1 MANVIAIDGVSGV
14 GKTTFLDYIR
24 NNTKYKVIVPSSYCD
39 KLKAPGHKGRNIWLE
54 VWSKVYLYTRHLKDD
69 DVLFLDRSIASYHVY
84 QSEHKELTNFLLAL
98 IHNDDTNISY
108 HAVLFDTTMER
119 LKLNKGIKKKET
131 PMDYFGLTSHKAS
144 IAYKKSIVWG
154 NGWDL
159 IIDPY
164 GYRRNKGKLLHK
176 ILKACDVC

>member
-1 MANVIAIDGVSGV
+1 MAAVIAIDGVSGV

-24 NNTKYKVIVPSSYCD
+24 NNTKYKVIVPSAYYD
-39 KLKAPGHKGRNIWLE
+39 EIKAKGLKEHIWLE
-54 VWSKVYLYTRHLKDD
+54 VWSKVYLYTRHLKDN

-84 QSEHKELTNFLLAL
+84 QSEHKELTNFLLSL
-98 IHNDDTNISY
+98 IYNDDTNISY

-119 LKLNKGIKKKET
+119 LRLNKGVKKRET

-144 IAYKKSIVWG
+144 LEFKKSKVWG

-159 IIDPY
+159 IVDPY
-164 GYRRNKGKLLHK
+164 GYRNNKGKLLNR
-176 ILKACDVC
+176 ILKSCDVC